1 MKRRPVAMALNI
13 FEQEHAARCLK
24 GRVVVIDDDPT
35 IVMALAALLELEGYA
50 CETHA
55 SAEAYLQVLNYN
67 RPSFSGPHCV
77 LSDLMMPGMN
87 GLELQARL
95 AALGDTPL
103 LLMSGG
109 SGVNEAV
116 SGFRGGALDF
126 LVKPIEADTLLA
138 AVAHALDVSR
148 ERQRVQ
154 QRKSEL
160 AARKDSLTER
170 ELSVARLVAQG
181 RINAEIAQDMGIAL
195 RTVKFHRQR
204 VMEKLHAQT
213 VADLV
218 RIADEAG
225 L

>member
-1 MKRRPVAMALNI
+1 MILRARQFTFHFPGPALVM
-13 FEQEHAARCLK
+13 
-24 GRVVVIDDDPT
+24 G
-35 IVMALAALLELEGYA
+35 IVYV
-50 CETHA
+50 T
-55 SAEAYLQVLNYN
+55 
-67 RPSFSGPHCV
+67 PDSFS
-77 LSDLMMPGMN
+77 D
-87 GLELQARL
+87 
-95 AALGDTPL
+95 
-103 LLMSGG
+103 GG
-109 SGVNEAV
+109 Q
-116 SGFRGGALDF
+116 FLD
-126 LVKPIEADTLLA
+126 PDA

-204 VMEKLHAQT
+204 VMEKLQAQT

-218 RIADEAG
+218 RISDEAG

>member
-1 MKRRPVAMALNI
+1 MKPSPLPMNI
-13 FEQEHAARCLK
+13 FEQEHAARCAK
-24 GRVVVIDDDPT
+24 GRVVVLDDDTT
-35 IVMALAALLELEGYA
+35 IVLALAALLELEGYA

-55 SAEAYLQVLNYN
+55 SAEAYLQVLHYN
-67 RPSFSGPHCV
+67 RPSFPGPHCV

-87 GLELQARL
+87 GLELQAQL

-126 LVKPIEADTLLA
+126 LIKPIEADTLLA
-138 AVAHALDVSR
+138 AVARALDVSR
-148 ERQRVQ
+148 ERQRLQ
-154 QRKSEL
+154 QRKAEM
-160 AARKDSLTER
+160 AARKASMTER
-170 ELSVARLVAQG
+170 ERGVARLVAQG
-181 RINAEIAQDMGIAL
+181 RTNSEIAYDMGIAL

-204 VMEKLHAQT
+204 VMEKLQAQT

>member
-1 MKRRPVAMALNI
+1 MLFR
-13 FEQEHAARCLK
+13 
-24 GRVVVIDDDPT
+24 
-35 IVMALAALLELEGYA
+35 
-50 CETHA
+50 
-55 SAEAYLQVLNYN
+55 SQVLNYN

-138 AVAHALDVSR
+138 AVAHALHVSR

-160 AARKDSLTER
+160 AARKASLTER

-218 RIADEAG
+218 RISDEAG